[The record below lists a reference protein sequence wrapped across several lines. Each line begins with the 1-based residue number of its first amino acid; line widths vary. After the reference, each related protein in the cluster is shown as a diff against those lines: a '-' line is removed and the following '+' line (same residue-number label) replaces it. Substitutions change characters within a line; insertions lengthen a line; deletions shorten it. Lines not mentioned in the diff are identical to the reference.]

1 MQIPRFYTK
10 TNTDPYADQQ
20 YVERKSLPPGKTTPV
35 SLIAPQSWSQ
45 MAVDVLTQKYMRK
58 TGVPQPESDRLGPE
72 TDARQVFRRIAEC
85 WTFWGR
91 RGGYFT
97 TDQDA
102 HAYSDEL
109 QYMLAHQIGAPNSPQ
124 WFNTG
129 LHSSYGITGP
139 DQGLWR
145 WNPDTKDT
153 TLVGNAYEHPSA
165 SACYIQS
172 IADDL
177 VNENGIMDLWT
188 REARLFKFGSGS
200 GTNFSTLRGKG
211 ERLSGGGTSSGLMS
225 WLKIGDTAA
234 GAIKSGGTT
243 RRAAKMVILNIDHPD
258 IEAFIH
264 LKVQEEQKV
273 AALVVGSHLCATHL
287 NKIIQAAWI
296 TEDGTALV
304 QPNPKFNTGLNE
316 AIRAARQAR
325 IPETYIQR
333 ALSFAKKGHK
343 NFAFSLYD
351 LGWEG
356 EAYQT
361 VTGQNANNSVRVTK
375 AFLDAVKADASWSL
389 RNRTDGAVARTVRA
403 RELWDHICTAAWQ
416 CADPGIQYD
425 DIINDWHTTPAQGR
439 INGSNPCSEYHSNDD
454 TSCMGP
460 ETRISTKHGL
470 IPVAELYERQQKG
483 EVIAIRTELLSEHSI
498 LPRLNHRGYRPS
510 DLYGRVP
517 AYRPAIIVKTGRK
530 PLFRLTLKNK
540 QSIRLTEDHRVLTI
554 DGWKQVKDLV
564 PGKDAVITQSLS
576 PAIDYSQTLEQ
587 DRLWFEMLGW
597 MVGDGIF
604 SENSQRPVCGLVF
617 GPEDTKAVERLTPVF
632 KAFVKPLSLTDRDVN
647 VSTQKTGVMQLTS
660 TASRAFTVLK
670 EEHGMAPGLA
680 TTKRIPKSVFQ
691 APKPLQASFLGALFS
706 ADGSVVIKNSTQTY
720 TVTFAS
726 SSLGLLEDVQLL
738 LNDFGIRSCWYSYPV
753 QGRKN
758 PQGCLWVRGFQAYK
772 FMHLIGFPLS
782 DKKQKKLQDL
792 WGEGQFPGNTYAIPY
807 IKVQSITPAGEDNVF
822 DICEPV
828 THSIIAEGM
837 IIHNC
842 NLASLNL
849 IKFLKPDG
857 TLDLDA
863 YRHAIRLWTIALD
876 ITVYMASY
884 PSRAIAERT
893 ATLRQLGLGYANLGA
908 VLMQLGLPYDSPKA
922 RAVAQGLTA
931 LLTGQAYDT
940 SAELADALGPF
951 DHYPENRE
959 SMLRVIRNHRRAAHG
974 ETRPE
979 VYEQLTVAPQA
990 LDLAQCPSALAEAVQ
1005 TSWNNALRNGTK
1017 HGYRNAQVTVLAPT
1031 GTIGI
1036 VMDCDTTG
1044 IEPDFSLVKYK
1055 TLAGGGTMKFVNESV
1070 PPALR
1075 TLGYPPEQVTAI
1087 TRYVVGTGTL
1097 RGCPSLNVDQL
1108 QNLGISINALDRIEQ
1123 GIPKV
1128 LDLSMIITPETVGIE
1143 WCQQRFGLSTTAL
1156 QAPEFNLLKQLG
1168 FTQDAITQANL
1179 HVCGA
1184 LTIEGA
1190 PDLKPEHL
1198 GVFDC
1203 AVPGGT
1209 LGTRS
1214 IAPDGH
1220 LKMLGAVQPFLS
1232 GSASK
1237 TINLPATADIEDIA
1251 RLYTLAFDLG
1261 VKCLAV
1267 YRDGSKL
1274 SQPLQAMGAS
1284 ELAQAVED
1292 KNIHAVAKAL
1302 AQQTIERGKHRPLP
1316 NKRKGYTQ
1324 KATIG
1329 GHKLYIRTGE
1339 YEDGTL
1345 GEIFLDMHKEGAAF
1359 RSLMNCFAI
1368 AISTGLQYG
1377 VPLEVFVES
1386 FTIMRFEP
1394 NGPVS
1399 GHDQIKMATSIMDY
1413 ILRDLAINYLDR
1425 QDLANIKMTGDDL
1438 RGDSVKPYIH
1448 KSNGHSS
1455 YLPTSQQASGRS
1467 DVEEAKAK
1475 GYTGDPCPECYRFT
1489 MVQRGTCKTC
1499 LSCGA
1504 NSGGCS

>member
-10 TNTDPYADQQ
+10 TNANPYADQQ
-20 YVERKSLPPGKTTPV
+20 YVERKSLPPGKTTPI
-35 SLIAPQSWSQ
+35 SLMAPQSWSQ

-58 TGVPQPESDRLGPE
+58 TGVPQPESDRLGRE

-102 HAYSDEL
+102 QAYSDEL

-153 TLVGNAYEHPSA
+153 ALVGNAYEHPSA

-296 TEDGTALV
+296 MEDGTALV

-375 AFLDAVKADASWSL
+375 AFLDAVKADALWNL
-389 RNRTDGAVARTVRA
+389 RNRTDGAVAKTVRA

-454 TSCMGP
+454 TS
-460 ETRISTKHGL
+460 
-470 IPVAELYERQQKG
+470 
-483 EVIAIRTELLSEHSI
+483 
-498 LPRLNHRGYRPS
+498 
-510 DLYGRVP
+510 
-517 AYRPAIIVKTGRK
+517 
-530 PLFRLTLKNK
+530 
-540 QSIRLTEDHRVLTI
+540 
-554 DGWKQVKDLV
+554 
-564 PGKDAVITQSLS
+564 
-576 PAIDYSQTLEQ
+576 
-587 DRLWFEMLGW
+587 
-597 MVGDGIF
+597 
-604 SENSQRPVCGLVF
+604 
-617 GPEDTKAVERLTPVF
+617 
-632 KAFVKPLSLTDRDVN
+632 
-647 VSTQKTGVMQLTS
+647 
-660 TASRAFTVLK
+660 
-670 EEHGMAPGLA
+670 
-680 TTKRIPKSVFQ
+680 
-691 APKPLQASFLGALFS
+691 
-706 ADGSVVIKNSTQTY
+706 
-720 TVTFAS
+720 
-726 SSLGLLEDVQLL
+726 
-738 LNDFGIRSCWYSYPV
+738 
-753 QGRKN
+753 
-758 PQGCLWVRGFQAYK
+758 
-772 FMHLIGFPLS
+772 
-782 DKKQKKLQDL
+782 
-792 WGEGQFPGNTYAIPY
+792 
-807 IKVQSITPAGEDNVF
+807 
-822 DICEPV
+822 
-828 THSIIAEGM
+828 
-837 IIHNC
+837 C

-931 LLTGQAYDT
+931 LLTGEAYDT

-1075 TLGYPPEQVTAI
+1075 TLGYPPEQVAAI

-1097 RGCPSLNVDQL
+1097 RDCPALNVEQL
-1108 QNLGISINALDRIEQ
+1108 QNLGISTNALDRIEQ

-1128 LDLSMIITPETVGIE
+1128 LDLAMIITPETVGIE

-1190 PDLKPEHL
+1190 PNLKPEHL

-1292 KNIHAVAKAL
+1292 KNIPAVAKAL

-1399 GHDQIKMATSIMDY
+1399 GHDRIKMATSIMDY

-1425 QDLANIKMTGDDL
+1425 QDLANIQMTGEDL
-1438 RGDSVKPYIH
+1438 RGDSVKPYIQ

-1455 YLPTSQQASGRS
+1455 YLPASQQASGRS
-1467 DVEEAKAK
+1467 DAEEAKAK

-1499 LSCGA
+1499 QSCGA